1 MLPYGKQRGGPVS
14 PRRRTRQP
22 VPVRI
27 EENAC
32 ECVSLPKTL
41 SGLEHSLLESSVKC
55 TLCCW
60 VWKLTE
66 HPSGGDYRVSRDQ
79 ASFRTSRDWAFLAI
93 ISRRA
98 YLLALA
104 MRSAYI
110 GGEDRCRSPK
120 FHPLETD

>member
-1 MLPYGKQRGGPVS
+1 MTNLAFGLSQRYAA
-14 PRRRTRQP
+14 QLY
-22 VPVRI
+22 
-27 EENAC
+27 
-32 ECVSLPKTL
+32 LPKTL
-41 SGLEHSLLESSVKC
+41 SGLEHSFLESSVKC

-66 HPSGGDYRVSRDQ
+66 HRSGGDYRVSRDQ
-79 ASFRTSRDWAFLAI
+79 ALFRTSRDLAFLAI

-110 GGEDRCRSPK
+110 GGEDRLLAGWR
-120 FHPLETD
+120 